1 MTTGQTDR
9 TTLGRKADRGSH
21 EREFVYDIIDAARI
35 GHLGYVLDGQPYVM
49 PLAHARMGDQLV
61 FHGSTGARLFRALD
75 EDVPVCY
82 TVTHLDGLVLARS
95 AFESS
100 MNYRSAIVLGRC
112 RLLTDE
118 DEKWAALDA
127 LTDHLFPERRGS
139 LRPMTKKE
147 VAATAVL
154 ALPIEEF
161 SAKSRTGGPKD
172 PDDQHWK
179 VWAGV
184 LPVESRFGEPVPA
197 DDLDEGI
204 SVPML
209 LRLWQA

>member
-1 MTTGQTDR
+1 MSTGQTER

-21 EREFVYDIIDAARI
+21 ERDVVNAIIDAARI
-35 GHLGYVLDGQPYVM
+35 GHLGYVIDGQPFVM

-61 FHGSTGARLFRALD
+61 FHGSTGARLFRTLD
-75 EDVPVCY
+75 DEVAACY

-100 MNYRSAIVLGRC
+100 MNYRSAIVLGKC
-112 RLLTDE
+112 RQLTDE

-154 ALPIEEF
+154 TMPIEEF
-161 SAKSRTGGPKD
+161 SAKQRTGGPKD
-172 PDDQHWK
+172 PDDRHWK

-184 LPVESRFGEPVPA
+184 LPVETRFGTPIDA

-204 SVPML
+204 SAPAL
-209 LRLWQA
+209 LSLWQA

>member
-9 TTLGRKADRGSH
+9 TTLGRKADRGTH
-21 EREFVYDIIDAARI
+21 ERDVVYDIIDAARI
-35 GHLGYVLDGQPYVM
+35 GHLGYVIDGQPYVM

-61 FHGSTGARLFRALD
+61 FHGSTGARLFRSLEA
-75 EDVPVCY
+75 DVPVCY

-154 ALPIEEF
+154 TLPIEEF

-184 LPVESRFGEPVPA
+184 LPVETRFGEPVPA

>member
-1 MTTGQTDR
+1 MSTGQTDR

-21 EREFVYDIIDAARI
+21 ERDIVYGIIDAARI
-35 GHLGYVLDGQPYVM
+35 GHLGYVIDGQPFVM

-61 FHGSTGARLFRALD
+61 FHGSTGARLFRTLD
-75 EDVPVCY
+75 EQLPVCY

-112 RLLTDE
+112 RVLTDE

-154 ALPIEEF
+154 ALPIEEY
-161 SAKSRTGGPKD
+161 SAKSRAGGPKD

-184 LPVESRFGEPVPA
+184 LPVETRFGEPVPA

-204 SVPML
+204 SVPAL

>member
-1 MTTGQTDR
+1 MNTGQTDR

-61 FHGSTGARLFRALD
+61 FHGSTGARLFRAL
-75 EDVPVCY
+75 EDDVSVCY

-184 LPVESRFGEPVPA
+184 LPVETRFGEPIDA

>member
-1 MTTGQTDR
+1 MNTGQTDR
-9 TTLGRKADRGSH
+9 TTLGRKQDRGSH

-35 GHLGYVLDGQPYVM
+35 GHLGYVVDGQPYVM

-61 FHGSTGARLFRALD
+61 FHGSTGARLFRTLD
-75 EDVPVCY
+75 AEVPVCY

-100 MNYRSAIVLGRC
+100 MNYRSAVVLGKC

-118 DEKWAALDA
+118 DEKWRALDA

-147 VAATAVL
+147 VAATSVL

-172 PDDQHWK
+172 PDDRHWK

-184 LPVESRFGEPVPA
+184 LPVETRFGTPIDA

-204 SVPML
+204 SVPPL
-209 LRLWQA
+209 LGLWQA

>member
-184 LPVESRFGEPVPA
+184 LPVETRFGEPVPA

>member
-49 PLAHARMGDQLV
+49 PLAHARMGNQLV

-75 EDVPVCY
+75 EAVPVCY

-184 LPVESRFGEPVPA
+184 LPVETRFGEPVPA

>member
-1 MTTGQTDR
+1 MSDGKTER

-21 EREFVYDIIDAARI
+21 ERDTVYSIIDAARM
-35 GHLGYVLDGQPYVM
+35 GHLGYVIDGQPYVM

-61 FHGSTGARLFRALD
+61 FHGSTGARLFRSVD
-75 EDVPVCY
+75 DRVDVCY
-82 TVTHLDGLVLARS
+82 TVTHFDGLVLARS

-100 MNYRSAIVLGRC
+100 MNYRSAIVLGKA
-112 RLLTDE
+112 RLLSDE
-118 DEKWAALDA
+118 DEKWKALDV

-154 ALPIEEF
+154 AMPIEEF
-161 SAKSRTGGPKD
+161 SSKIRTGGPKD
-172 PDDQHWK
+172 PDDRHWK

-184 LPVESRFGEPVPA
+184 MPINSTFGEPIPA

-204 SVPML
+204 SVPPL
-209 LRLWQA
+209 LRLWQV